1 MQHKTPQPKLK
12 TIESVTQRFQN
23 LSDATMAELLQAFD
37 LNSKKALALLDQNLL
52 LLFEI
57 NNRTSEFE
65 ADSFI
70 NALIRILKH
79 LKQANKE

>member
-1 MQHKTPQPKLK
+1 MT
-12 TIESVTQRFQN
+12 
-23 LSDATMAELLQAFD
+23 ELLQAFE

-57 NNRTSEFE
+57 NNRTNEFE
-65 ADSFI
+65 ADHFI
-70 NALIRILKH
+70 NALTTILKY

>member
-1 MQHKTPQPKLK
+1 MQQKTSKPTSKKLN
-12 TIESVTQRFQN
+12 SVIKRFQN
-23 LSDATMAELLQAFD
+23 LNDAAMTELLQAFE

-57 NNRTSEFE
+57 NNRTNEFE
-65 ADSFI
+65 ADHFI
-70 NALIRILKH
+70 NALTTILKY

>member
-1 MQHKTPQPKLK
+1 MQKKTSKPTSKKLN
-12 TIESVTQRFQN
+12 SVIKRFQN
-23 LSDATMAELLQAFD
+23 LNDAAMAELLQAFE

-57 NNRTSEFE
+57 NNRTNEFE
-65 ADSFI
+65 ADHFI
-70 NALIRILKH
+70 NALTTTLKH